1 MAAITDV
8 NIKATVV
15 SISRRFLAAILF
27 CAAVLLV
34 GCAAPNLD
42 LSLMPV
48 SVVAGDGLAV
58 DVVIGVDRFI
68 DLRPRTR
75 GSDNQKWLGLVP
87 GVLWIDISTDM
98 PEIYTPFSPY
108 NSQPMESNVAESMA
122 GILSRAGVAR
132 EVIFLP
138 GDPYRQVDY
147 RLEGILRRTWVK
159 ERGYYYGSFAYAWL
173 TRVFGLP
180 YVSYE
185 IELEVELRLRSMA
198 TNQVVWRGGVSG
210 HRTDKYN
217 SVYDLAAG
225 RDGKHLIAYNFSA
238 IMSDHV
244 AEIVDG
250 IRRAVGGQR

>member
-1 MAAITDV
+1 MSTTIEL
-8 NIKATVV
+8 NIQPTAVFGPV
-15 SISRRFLAAILF
+15 RPLYAVLFCLCVFLA
-27 CAAVLLV
+27 

-42 LSLMPV
+42 LSVMPLSLPERHGTPV
-48 SVVAGDGLAV
+48 DG
-58 DVVIGVDRFI
+58 VIGVDRFV

-122 GILSRAGVAR
+122 EVLGRGGVAQ
-132 EVIFLP
+132 EVVFLP
-138 GDPYRQVDY
+138 EDPYRQVDY
-147 RLEGILRRTWVK
+147 RLEGVLRRTLVK

-173 TRVFGLP
+173 TRVLGLP
-180 YVSYE
+180 YVSYD
-185 IELEVELRLRSMA
+185 IELEIDLRLRSMA
-198 TNQVVWRGGVSG
+198 TNQMVWQGKVRG

-238 IMSDHV
+238 ILSEHV
-244 AEIVDG
+244 VEIIDE
-250 IRRAVGGQR
+250 IKRSVGGQR

>member
-1 MAAITDV
+1 M
-8 NIKATVV
+8 
-15 SISRRFLAAILF
+15 
-27 CAAVLLV
+27 
-34 GCAAPNLD
+34 P
-42 LSLMPV
+42 LSLPERISTPV
-48 SVVAGDGLAV
+48 DA
-58 DVVIGVDRFI
+58 VIGVDRFV

-75 GSDNQKWLGLVP
+75 GSDNQKWRGLIP
-87 GVLWIDISTDM
+87 GVLWIDIPTDM

-122 GILSRAGVAR
+122 EVLNLGGVAR
-132 EVIFLP
+132 EVVFLP
-138 GDPYRQVDY
+138 KDPYRQVDY
-147 RLEGILRRTWVK
+147 RLEGVLRRTLVK

-198 TNQVVWRGGVSG
+198 SNRVVWQGQVSG

-244 AEIVDG
+244 VKIIDG
-250 IRRAVGGQR
+250 IRQVVEGQR

>member
-1 MAAITDV
+1 LDTTVDIKIQAA
-8 NIKATVV
+8 VV
-15 SISRRFLAAILF
+15 FSLDRFFYAVLF
-27 CAAVLLV
+27 CVCIFIA

-42 LSLMPV
+42 LSLRPV
-48 SVVAGDGLAV
+48 SVVTGNGLPV
-58 DVVIGVDRFI
+58 DAVIGVDRFV

-75 GSDNQKWLGLVP
+75 GSDNKKWLGLVP
-87 GVLWIDISTDM
+87 GVLWIDIPTDM

-122 GILSRAGVAR
+122 EVLSRSGVAR
-132 EVIFLP
+132 EVVFLLE
-138 GDPYRQVDY
+138 DPYRQVDY
-147 RLEGILRRTWVK
+147 RLEGVLRRTLVK

-173 TRVFGLP
+173 TRVLGLP

-185 IELEVELRLRSMA
+185 IDLEVELRLRSMA
-198 TNQVVWRGGVSG
+198 TNQVVWQGKVSG

-238 IMSDHV
+238 IMSDHMV
-244 AEIVDG
+244 EIIDG
-250 IRRAVGGQR
+250 IRRGIGGGK